1 MVPTISLL
9 ALPVKAAATLT
20 ANRGITALGTVPA
33 AGASI
38 LGVTRTSATSGDTVP
53 VDVIGTTEVEVGGT
67 ITAGGPL
74 MVDNQ
79 GRFLDHTSTNVKVGK
94 ALDVGST
101 VVGSTLEVLLIPN
114 A

>member
-1 MVPTISLL
+1 MVPSLSIL
-9 ALPVKAAATLT
+9 ALTVKAAATLT
-20 ANRGITALGTVPA
+20 ANRGVTALGAVPA

-38 LGVTRTSATSGDTVP
+38 LGVTRTSAATGDPTP
-53 VDVIGTTEVEVGGT
+53 VDVLGTTEVEVGGT

-79 GRFLDHTSTNVKVGK
+79 GRFLDHTGANIKVAK